1 VIQCELLQ
9 KLAITLDECGCGPNM
24 CVLKCEA
31 TDIRQKSVFLV
42 HRPSILHDGL
52 VSAGSLFW
60 PMSFIWSKLL
70 LYLSSMC
77 NVVKMLN
84 QIDCAEEDSSFQIC
98 FNHIQEAS
106 HK

>member
-1 VIQCELLQ
+1 MWVWSQYV
-9 KLAITLDECGCGPNM
+9 
-24 CVLKCEA
+24 CVKCEA
-31 TDIRQKSVFLV
+31 NDIRQKSSEEVLLV

-70 LYLSSMC
+70 LYLSSIC
-77 NVVKMLN
+77 NVVKMVN

-98 FNHIQEAS
+98 FNYIQEAS